1 MRLFVV
7 WVLSSNAV
15 AGTGMTELSVC
26 DTTKR
31 VVWVAVRR
39 FHLGCLYGEPSWITR
54 KGPSMRYAILYNSAS
69 GNTKQ
74 VAEALERA
82 LRAANAEVAC
92 VQIAPGDTCA
102 TIDAA
107 GVEGADAVL
116 VGFWCDKGT
125 CTQEVA
131 DALAK
136 LGGKRVF
143 LFGTAGFGGAPE
155 YFERILMGVRAKLP
169 EDAEYLGGAMCQ
181 GKMGAGV
188 RRRYEA
194 MLAEKPG
201 DARIQG
207 MIDIFDAALSHP
219 DDDDLGR
226 IVQTAKQALG
236 L

>member
-1 MRLFVV
+1 MRPFVV
-7 WVLSSNAV
+7 QALSSNAV
-15 AGTGMTELSVC
+15 AGIGMTELSVC
-26 DTTKR
+26 DAAKR

-39 FHLGCLYGEPSWITR
+39 FHLGCLYSEPSWITR

-82 LRAANAEVAC
+82 LGAVNAEVAC
-92 VQIAPGDTCA
+92 VQIAQGDARA

-131 DALAK
+131 DVLAE

-181 GKMGAGV
+181 GKMGTGI

-194 MLAEKPG
+194 MLAERPG

-207 MIDIFDAALSHP
+207 MIDNFDAALSHP
-219 DDDDLGR
+219 DDDDLER
-226 IVQTAKQALG
+226 IVQTAKRALG

>member
-15 AGTGMTELSVC
+15 DGTGMTELSVC
-26 DTTKR
+26 DTAKR

-82 LRAANAEVAC
+82 LGAVNAEVAC

-116 VGFWCDKGT
+116 VGF
-125 CTQEVA
+125 
-131 DALAK
+131 
-136 LGGKRVF
+136 
-143 LFGTAGFGGAPE
+143 
-155 YFERILMGVRAKLP
+155 
-169 EDAEYLGGAMCQ
+169 
-181 GKMGAGV
+181 
-188 RRRYEA
+188 
-194 MLAEKPG
+194 
-201 DARIQG
+201 
-207 MIDIFDAALSHP
+207 
-219 DDDDLGR
+219 
-226 IVQTAKQALG
+226 
-236 L
+236 